1 VEITELESTEVE
13 SVIRRLRK
21 IEGQVRG
28 LQRSLAEGA
37 DCEQVLR
44 QFAAASNALRSAG
57 MVLAVSAL
65 EHCLVSTEDAGQPGD
80 PAVRALESERFRKAI
95 LGLV

>member
-1 VEITELESTEVE
+1 MDITELDTTEVE
-13 SVIRRLRK
+13 SVIRRLK
-21 IEGQVRG
+21 KVEGQVRG

-57 MVLAVSAL
+57 MVVAVSAL
-65 EHCLVSTEDAGQPGD
+65 EHCLVEGRTVEGGGSEG
-80 PAVRALESERFRKAI
+80 ERFRKAI